1 MPDSVMVPD
10 AALPQRTTFLVWAER
25 HRGTR
30 SAWLAES
37 LGVEDLR
44 YLSPTRQRGLGAA
57 WRKYPAQLL
66 ASARVLLAR
75 RPRVVL
81 VQSPPSFAAWTAA
94 LYSLATGSA
103 VVIDAHSD
111 AFERGIW
118 TRPGWITRFVARR
131 AVATIVTN
139 DHWGSLVAGWGATA
153 ITVPSIPTSFPVGE
167 PPPLGPGHNVAVVNT
182 WASDEPL
189 EAVLDAAERLQGVTL
204 HVTGRDDRVAG
215 LGRTIPENVRFT
227 GFLEE
232 GAYHGL
238 LRAADAVVCLTTRN
252 HTMQN
257 GACEALSHGTPI
269 VTSDW
274 PLLRDYFSA
283 GTAHVDNTAAGI
295 ADGIAALLADLEGNR
310 RAVAALRDRRQAE
323 WLETRATLIERIN
336 DRLDGRTHRS
346 RHRPDPE
353 ELG

>member
-1 MPDSVMVPD
+1 MTDSSLVRGG
-10 AALPQRTTFLVWAER
+10 ALPTRTTFLVWAER

-37 LGVEDLR
+37 LGVEDLQ

-57 WRKYPAQLL
+57 WRKYPGQLF
-66 ASARVLLAR
+66 ASARVLLAH
-75 RPRVVL
+75 RPRIVL

-94 LYSLATGSA
+94 VYSLATGSA

-118 TRPGWITRFVARR
+118 TRPGWITRLVARR

-139 DHWGSLVAGWGATA
+139 DHWARQVGRWGATA
-153 ITVPSIPTSFPVGE
+153 ITVPSIPTSFPIGDA
-167 PPPLGPGHNVAVVNT
+167 PPLGAGHNVAVVNT

-189 EAVLDAAERLQGVTL
+189 DAMLDAAERLPGVTF
-204 HVTGRDDRVAG
+204 HITGRDDRVAG
-215 LGRTIPENVRFT
+215 LGRTIPDNVRFT

-274 PLLRDYFSA
+274 PVLRDYFSA
-283 GTAHVDNTAAGI
+283 GTAHVDNTAGGI
-295 ADGIAALLADLEGNR
+295 ADGIAALLADLDVNR
-310 RAVAALRDRRQAE
+310 RDVASLRERRQAE
-323 WLETRATLIERIN
+323 WLETRATLIGLIN

-346 RHRPDPE
+346 RRRPDLE
-353 ELG
+353 EPG